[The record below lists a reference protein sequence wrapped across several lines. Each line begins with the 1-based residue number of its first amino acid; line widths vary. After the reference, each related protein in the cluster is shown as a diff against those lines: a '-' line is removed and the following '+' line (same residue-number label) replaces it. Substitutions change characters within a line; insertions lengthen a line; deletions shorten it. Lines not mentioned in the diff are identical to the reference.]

1 MPEGLKKIKVSL
13 RKHNHSLVNWVQIPE
28 TMNQLYAPYTR
39 GIIACR
45 LFVETKFELENKEY
59 AGQRGALT
67 VNIGFFS
74 LSSLTD
80 NDKVISNYPRLVIKA

>member
-28 TMNQLYAPYTR
+28 TMNQLCEPYTG

>member
-28 TMNQLYAPYTR
+28 TMKQLCAPYTG
-39 GIIACR
+39 GIIVCR

-59 AGQRGALT
+59 AGQRGVLT

-80 NDKVISNYPRLVIKA
+80 YDKVISNYPRLVIKA

>member
-13 RKHNHSLVNWVQIPE
+13 SKHNHSLVNWVQIPE
-28 TMNQLYAPYTR
+28 TMNRLCAPYTG
-39 GIIACR
+39 GIIVCR

-59 AGQRGALT
+59 AGQRGVLT

-80 NDKVISNYPRLVIKA
+80 YDKVISNYPRLVIKA